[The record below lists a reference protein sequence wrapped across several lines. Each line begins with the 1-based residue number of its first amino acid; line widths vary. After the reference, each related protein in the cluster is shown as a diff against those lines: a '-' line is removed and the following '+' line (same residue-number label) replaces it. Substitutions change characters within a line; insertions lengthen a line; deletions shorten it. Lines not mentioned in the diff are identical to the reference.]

1 MKGVYPNEYLKNP
14 NVAKPIEKI
23 WDDIDAYTG
32 EFFEDELQYH
42 WTIDFIIPIPPLLY
56 EGKFTKGVLFTQA
69 ASYILKLFPKLKDL
83 FFVGAYTMWSNY
95 SWCEN
100 ADFYLTCY
108 QNKQREEYYKKKY
121 PNKKDIVFVPLQD
134 ADFTNEYIIAPTWN
148 TPKLFDVIC
157 VSSPNP
163 FKNLPMLAQ
172 ALKIYKEKYQKTL
185 KTALLLGQKN
195 IKRNN
200 DGSVDYSILHSDQR
214 KELDK
219 FFNLVSSFK
228 KEIEVVPFVNHHKE
242 LPKFYTASKCCVL
255 TSLIEGKNR
264 SLNEA
269 QSCNTPIIA
278 FKDHNKWARAQH
290 PIFYEN
296 SGELVEDFNPESLAD
311 TIHKV
316 INNPQNYKPR
326 KNYLKYNGRK
336 NFINVL
342 LESLSYFKENIPEY
356 IDGHVHENLWLD
368 LAMQNNYQL
377 SFYDFLYGKNPLIQH
392 VKGINDISKLVDF
405 FYKRFNMIH

>member
-1 MKGVYPNEYLKNP
+1 
-14 NVAKPIEKI
+14 
-23 WDDIDAYTG
+23 
-32 EFFEDELQYH
+32 
-42 WTIDFIIPIPPLLY
+42 
-56 EGKFTKGVLFTQA
+56 
-69 ASYILKLFPKLKDL
+69 
-83 FFVGAYTMWSNY
+83 
-95 SWCEN
+95 
-100 ADFYLTCY
+100 
-108 QNKQREEYYKKKY
+108 
-121 PNKKDIVFVPLQD
+121 
-134 ADFTNEYIIAPTWN
+134 
-148 TPKLFDVIC
+148 
-157 VSSPNP
+157 
-163 FKNLPMLAQ
+163 MLAQ